1 MAKRMYFETEQV
13 ITTRTKG
20 YIEYETNFTQLYHS
34 FQKVATKFRS
44 VSEVCI
50 LLHYCRVASNK
61 GIITT
66 NEQDY
71 DKFID
76 EHRRMGGDS
85 ISRINFSKAIKNMTD
100 NKVLIKLSRGVYQ
113 LNPLL
118 IWNDSVESR
127 KEIIEDISKT
137 EEPIKTQYLLNK

>member
-1 MAKRMYFETEQV
+1 MYFETKQV
-13 ITTRTKG
+13 VTTRTKG

-34 FQKVATKFRS
+34 FQKVATKFKS

-50 LLHYCRVASNK
+50 LLHYCREANNK
-61 GIITT
+61 GVITT
-66 NEQDY
+66 NEKDY
-71 DKFID
+71 DKFIC
-76 EHRRMGGDS
+76 EHIQMGGNP
-85 ISRINFSKAIKNMTD
+85 INRINFSKAIRNMSD

-137 EEPIKTQYLLNK
+137 EDSIKVQYLLNK